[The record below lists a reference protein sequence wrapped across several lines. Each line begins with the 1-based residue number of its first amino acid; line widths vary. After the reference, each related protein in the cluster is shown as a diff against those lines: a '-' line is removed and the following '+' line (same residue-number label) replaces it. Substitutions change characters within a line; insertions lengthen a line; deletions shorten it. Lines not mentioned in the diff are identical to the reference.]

1 MGVHS
6 SLMCKGNYIIVKS
19 TQHLLKMYLVCS
31 HKQQRVAYIF
41 HSPIPIYITTVNP
54 FSIVSI
60 YKTFFISH
68 NLSLVSSVPQYQ
80 IYKFHFQIVYFHSL
94 DTFSE
99 KLFSV
104 NFFSP
109 FRTIMIISWT
119 ILNANMGIRSTD
131 KSVQY
136 KIYHPITG
144 RQQLCF

>member
-68 NLSLVSSVPQYQ
+68 NLSLVSSVPEYQ
-80 IYKFHFQIVYFHSL
+80 IYKFHFQILSQPGYIFRK
-94 DTFSE
+94 TFFRQFFFPISDNND
-99 KLFSV
+99 
-104 NFFSP
+104 NF
-109 FRTIMIISWT
+109 
-119 ILNANMGIRSTD
+119 LNHFKCKYGYPKHR
-131 KSVQY
+131 
-136 KIYHPITG
+136 
-144 RQQLCF
+144 